1 MKKIIQSE
9 SAPKAIGPYSQAI
22 KAGKFVFVSG
32 QIAINPKEGKIIA
45 GSIGTQTKQ
54 VLDNINAVLQSVGY
68 KLEDIV
74 QANIY
79 LSSMKNFGGFNS
91 IYATFFK
98 DDFPARAAVEA
109 RLPTDALLEISAIAF
124 KE

>member
-1 MKKIIQSE
+1 M
-9 SAPKAIGPYSQAI
+9 
-22 KAGKFVFVSG
+22 FVSG

-79 LSSMKNFGGFNS
+79 LSSMTLFRGFNS
-91 IYATFFK
+91 VYSTFFK
-98 DDFPARAAVEA
+98 DSFPARATVEA
-109 RLPTDALLEISAIAF
+109 RLPADALLEISVIAF